1 MVVQLWIW
9 LRIFKVAFNILCVR
23 YLKSCSRHP
32 KGCSKRGSTNP
43 ERLSKDF
50 LSKLYGERHHDSHI
64 QKRTEQKRHNR
75 SRSRSLTRY
84 YGEIPDTDDLK
95 NSIPKREHTK
105 KGVSSPRKF
114 AEECI
119 ELFTHVGHV
128 PGYRL
133 AFNRFVPAF
142 HKYFGRQ
149 CETSDY
155 GFSNLIDLFK
165 AISSTVKVN
174 KI

>member
-23 YLKSCSRHP
+23 YLKSCSRR
-32 KGCSKRGSTNP
+32 RGSTNP
-43 ERLSKDF
+43 ERLSKSF
-50 LSKLYGERHHDSHI
+50 LSKLYGERHESHT
-64 QKRTEQKRHNR
+64 QKRSGQERHNR

-155 GFSNLIDLFK
+155 GFTNLIDLFK

>member
-1 MVVQLWIW
+1 MSNLEPLLQSSSVFDFV
-9 LRIFKVAFNILCVR
+9 FKVAFNILCVR
-23 YLKSCSRHP
+23 YLKSCSRR
-32 KGCSKRGSTNP
+32 RGSTNP
-43 ERLSKDF
+43 ERLSKSF
-50 LSKLYGERHHDSHI
+50 LSKLYGER
-64 QKRTEQKRHNR
+64 RNR
-75 SRSRSLTRY
+75 SRSRSLTRHY
-84 YGEIPDTDDLK
+84 SEISDD
-95 NSIPKREHTK
+95 SIPKREQTK
-105 KGVSSPRKF
+105 KEVSSPRKF

-155 GFSNLIDLFK
+155 GFTNLIDLFK

>member
-1 MVVQLWIW
+1 M
-9 LRIFKVAFNILCVR
+9 
-23 YLKSCSRHP
+23 
-32 KGCSKRGSTNP
+32 
-43 ERLSKDF
+43 SKDF
-50 LSKLYGERHHDSHI
+50 LSKLYGERHHDSHT
-64 QKRTEQKRHNR
+64 QKRTDQKRHNR
-75 SRSRSLTRY
+75 SRSPSLTRY
-84 YGEIPDTDDLK
+84 YGENPDKDDRK
-95 NSIPKREHTK
+95 NPIPKREKSK
-105 KGVSSPRKF
+105 KEVSGTQKL

-128 PGYRL
+128 PGYRQ
-133 AFNRFVPAF
+133 AVNRFVPAF